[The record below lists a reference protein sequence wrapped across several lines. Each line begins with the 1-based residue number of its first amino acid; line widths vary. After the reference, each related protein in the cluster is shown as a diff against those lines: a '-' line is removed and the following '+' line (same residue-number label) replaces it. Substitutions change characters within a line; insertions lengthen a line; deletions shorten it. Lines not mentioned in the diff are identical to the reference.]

1 MHELSL
7 MEAVREQAVA
17 EARRHGACAIERIS
31 LRIGSLAGVDPE
43 ALALA
48 FEVVMAG
55 SPAAGAQLRIETVTA
70 RWFCAPCA
78 APFDGP
84 TGLCLCP
91 RCGAASGLL
100 LQGRDLELTSLQIR

>member
-7 MEAVREQAVA
+7 MEAVREQAIA
-17 EARRHGACAIERIS
+17 EARRHGASAIEVIS

-43 ALALA
+43 ALAFA

-55 SPAAGAQLRIETVTA
+55 SVAAGAELRIETVDA
-70 RWFCAPCA
+70 CWFCGPCA
-78 APFDGP
+78 APFAGP
-84 TGLCLCP
+84 SGLCLCP

-100 LQGRDLELTSLQIR
+100 LQGRELELASLQIR

>member
-7 MEAVREQAVA
+7 MEAVREQAIA
-17 EARRHGACAIERIS
+17 EARRHGASAIERIN

-43 ALALA
+43 ALAFA

-55 SPAAGAQLRIETVTA
+55 SVAAGAELRIETVDA
-70 RWFCAPCA
+70 CWFCGPCA
-78 APFDGP
+78 APFAGP
-84 TGLCLCP
+84 SGLCLCP

-100 LQGRDLELTSLQIR
+100 LQGRELELASLQIR